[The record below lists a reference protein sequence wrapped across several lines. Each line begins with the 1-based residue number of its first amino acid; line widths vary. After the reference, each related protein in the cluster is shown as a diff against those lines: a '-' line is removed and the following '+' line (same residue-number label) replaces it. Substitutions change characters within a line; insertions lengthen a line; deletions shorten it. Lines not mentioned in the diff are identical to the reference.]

1 MEDTSPLVPP
11 VRRKRIVTIQEIN
24 DPPSPTIFD
33 TTVTYPSDAL
43 PEWFRPLQPV
53 LEDLTVDCMTFVL
66 GGGRVRYHLTV
77 RSDEQRQEV

>member
-11 VRRKRIVTIQEIN
+11 VRIRRTVTIQEIN
-24 DPPSPTIFD
+24 DPPSPHLFD
-33 TTVTYPSDAL
+33 TVVEYPSDAL

-53 LEDLTVDCMTFVL
+53 LEDRTVSEMDIVI

-77 RSDEQRQEV
+77 H